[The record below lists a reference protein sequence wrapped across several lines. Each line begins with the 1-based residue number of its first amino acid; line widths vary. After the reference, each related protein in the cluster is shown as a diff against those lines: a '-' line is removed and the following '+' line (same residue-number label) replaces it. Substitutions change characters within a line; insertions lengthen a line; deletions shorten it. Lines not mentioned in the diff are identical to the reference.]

1 VAALADAADAA
12 AIMALLVV
20 EVVTRMGVCGKR
32 NGDAHW
38 LAAGA
43 KGVVGVAGT
52 ASNTCSS
59 RCKATTN
66 TEGDEYTPKTG
77 DENRNV

>member
-1 VAALADAADAA
+1 MDTADADAVLVLGLA
-12 AIMALLVV
+12 LVV
-20 EVVTRMGVCGKR
+20 VVVTRMGVCGKR

-38 LAAGA
+38 LVVGA
-43 KGVVGVAGT
+43 KVVVGVAGT

-66 TEGDEYTPKTG
+66 TEEDEYTPNTG
-77 DENRNV
+77 EANRNV